1 MIDGGHKAHKRRR
14 MKIDYKIINK
24 WLLNVTRGTYRKY
37 LYSQWSGKGD
47 YIVESERERSK
58 FENNEG
64 DIMYIHKNGAGEER
78 GGYQFSKKREYG
90 KELRGDEHKKLKIIS
105 KHSHRWA
112 DVGSDVEAQHLVN
125 VIPSK
130 VDL

>member
-1 MIDGGHKAHKRRR
+1 

-64 DIMYIHKNGAGEER
+64 DIMYIHKNGWGEN
-78 GGYQFSKKREYG
+78 GG
-90 KELRGDEHKKLKIIS
+90 
-105 KHSHRWA
+105 
-112 DVGSDVEAQHLVN
+112 
-125 VIPSK
+125 
-130 VDL
+130 